1 MKHGFIPLVQAIPP
15 LLKGKFQGKE
25 NINLWESSFMKEEQA
40 SGNKPGW
47 ERKVEH
53 SKLVK

>member
-53 SKLVK
+53 TKLVK